1 VKSNY
6 KVIIPARYTSTRLP
20 GKSLLDIGGKTLLQ
34 HVYDAACKSKA
45 EQVLIATEDQRIAD
59 AAKSFGADVV
69 MTSSQHASGT
79 DRIAEVVEMLGIP
92 DNECV
97 VNLQGDEVAMPP
109 ELIDQVAKLLI
120 FSDGCNMATLCEP
133 MLSEH
138 DIDDKNIVKVVFN
151 MNKSALYFS
160 RIPIPYHKVDSDKEY
175 YRHIGIY
182 AYRAGFLKLFSG
194 WAASELEKRE
204 SLEQL
209 RALDH
214 GQQILIEKACAV
226 SGIGVDTKGDLER
239 ARQLIKNNN

>member
-1 VKSNY
+1 MGM
-6 KVIIPARYTSTRLP
+6 LM
-20 GKSLLDIGGKTLLQ
+20 L
-34 HVYDAACKSKA
+34 
-45 EQVLIATEDQRIAD
+45 
-59 AAKSFGADVV
+59 F
-69 MTSSQHASGT
+69 
-79 DRIAEVVEMLGIP
+79 VVEMG
-92 DNECV
+92 CV
-97 VNLQGDEVAMPP
+97 GRTAKINSKLKGSKDGRIEIKGRESSGDHWRTGPAYRKCSNDCSNVRMEKVAAPEEPFVILTMEALAKCDMSFSLPNAVNLQGDEVAMPP

-226 SGIGVDTKGDLER
+226 SGISVDTKGDLER

>member
-1 VKSNY
+1 MKSIY
-6 KVIIPARYTSTRLP
+6 KVIIPARYASTRLP
-20 GKSLLDIGGKTLLQ
+20 GKSLLDVGGKTLLQ
-34 HVYDAACKSKA
+34 HVYETACKSKA
-45 EQVLIATEDQRIAD
+45 EQILIATDDQRIAD
-59 AAKSFGADVV
+59 AAKSFGADMV
-69 MTSSQHASGT
+69 MTSPQHTSGT
-79 DRIAEVVEMLGIP
+79 DRIAEVVETLGIS
-92 DNECV
+92 DNECI

-109 ELIDQVAKLLI
+109 ELIDQVAGLLI
-120 FSDGCNMATLCEP
+120 SSDGCNMATLYEP
-133 MLSEH
+133 INREH

-160 RIPIPYHKVDSDKEY
+160 RLPIPYDKINNDKEY

-194 WAASELEKRE
+194 WSASELEKRE

-214 GQQILIEKACAV
+214 GQQILIEKACV
-226 SGIGVDTKGDLER
+226 ESGMGVDTIDDLER